1 MSKDIDVIHVAGPR
15 SKDVVDALEPAAA
28 DVGFLKS
35 KTIDNFAGLG
45 FSVNLFRV
53 SFTGCVGYELH
64 AGTMRAVQ
72 FHLNGDQ
79 FDFVWLSTRTPP
91 PMGVH
96 RTCGAPNEIKKSAHP
111 KNITALFRDASRQR

>member
-72 FHLNGDQ
+72 FHLNAGPIRLRLAPHTYAPAHGGASY
-79 FDFVWLSTRTPP
+79 VWCVKRNQEKRPP
-91 PMGVH
+91 EKYYRPV
-96 RTCGAPNEIKKSAHP
+96 S
-111 KNITALFRDASRQR
+111 